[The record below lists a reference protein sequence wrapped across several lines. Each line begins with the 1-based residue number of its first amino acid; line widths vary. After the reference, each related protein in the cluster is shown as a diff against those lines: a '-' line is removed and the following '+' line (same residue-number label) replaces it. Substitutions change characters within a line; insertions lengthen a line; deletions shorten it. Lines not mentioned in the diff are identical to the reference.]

1 MNHKKIYEK
10 LNSGKET
17 GYGNKNVVMGGYHG
31 LVYTICSYYG
41 QEYVNCLSIFLK
53 KNI

>member
-17 GYGNKNVVMGGYHG
+17 RYGNKNVVMGGYTDQDFWVG
-31 LVYTICSYYG
+31 IKKII
-41 QEYVNCLSIFLK
+41 IFASNFK
-53 KNI
+53 EK